1 MSSRTP
7 DGSQTLDSSKTLDR
21 SQRLDVV
28 RDGPVLRVW
37 LDRPAVRNALD
48 TATLEAIA
56 ELFHNLQSDFSV
68 RVVVL
73 GGRGP
78 SFCAGAD
85 RRNPPGSD
93 RLAAE
98 ADATERERRHVAQL
112 GRRACRAIENAE
124 VVTIARIQ
132 GHAVGGGFALALAC
146 DFRIAADDA
155 VFRVPEVDLG
165 LPLTWA
171 AIPRLIHEIGA
182 ARAREIILMCDE
194 IDATRAERWGVV
206 HRVVPSDRLDAT
218 VDAWSRRIAEKP
230 EVAVHMTRT
239 QLRAYAARAALGDVS
254 EGDGDLLRVASRS
267 AAAQE
272 RFRVR

>member
-7 DGSQTLDSSKTLDR
+7 DGSQ
-21 SQRLDVV
+21 RLDVS

-37 LDRPAVRNALD
+37 LDRPASRNALD
-48 TATLEAIA
+48 TAMLEEIA
-56 ELFHNLQSDFSV
+56 ELFHALQRDFTV
-68 RVVVL
+68 RVVAL

-98 ADATERERRHVAQL
+98 ADTTDRERRHVAQL
-112 GRRACRAIENAE
+112 GRRACRAIEDAE
-124 VVTIARIQ
+124 VVTVARLH

-155 VFRVPEVDLG
+155 LFRVPEVDLG

-171 AIPRLIHEIGA
+171 ATPRLIHEVGA

-194 IDATRAERWGVV
+194 IDAARAERWGVV

-218 VDAWSRRIAEKP
+218 VDEWCRRIAEKP
-230 EVAVHMTRT
+230 EIAVHMTKT
-239 QLRAYAARAALGDVS
+239 QLRAYARRAALGDLS
-254 EGDGDLLRVASRS
+254 ESDGDLLRVASRG
-267 AAAQE
+267 AAARE